1 MKTPT
6 PAPEAP
12 AALPPELPQTG
23 GAWERQKDG
32 TLKRVEATDSRPEA
46 IAAAL
51 EAAVQDP
58 VKEA

>member
-12 AALPPELPQTG
+12 ASLPQSG
-23 GAWERQKDG
+23 GSWERQKDG
-32 TLKRVEATDSRPEA
+32 TLKRVEHTDSRPEA

-51 EAAVQDP
+51 EAAVNDP